1 MLESIECYTAGMS
14 RTEAD
19 KVARSL
25 NAPLEFVRWCGSEPP
40 TTGEYLQRMAVAGWI
55 PWVTRSGKHAA
66 RSPIDTYVELGKIRH
81 AYLVALVARLQS
93 PPTVAQ

>member
-1 MLESIECYTAGMS
+1 MLESIEWYTAGMGQA
-14 RTEAD
+14 EAS

-25 NAPLEFVRWCGSEPP
+25 DAPLEFVKWCGSEPP
-40 TTGEYLQRMAVAGWI
+40 TTGEYLQRMAAAGWI
-55 PWVTRSGKHAA
+55 PWVTRGGKHAA

-93 PPTVAQ
+93 PPTVEN